1 MVKTSGGLGGG
12 LAGGANAA
20 SSWTERSWVGFDTET
35 TGVSPLRDRVV
46 TAAVAI
52 REGGARPTRG
62 DHGRQWLANPGVPIP
77 TGAAKIHGV
86 TTRDAERHG
95 RPPAQV
101 LEEVNAALAATVLR
115 GGCLV
120 VFNAGFDLPL
130 LEAESTRHQVQPL
143 SHRLGGTV
151 APVVDPL
158 VLDRALVERR
168 RGKRT
173 LTDLVAAYGV
183 TLPKDTHRAD
193 VDATLTLD
201 LLAAMVDAYPSLNSM
216 SAMELH
222 RFQAR
227 AHAKWAESFER
238 FLRSVGRSDHIS
250 RTWF

>member
-1 MVKTSGGLGGG
+1 M
-12 LAGGANAA
+12 
-20 SSWTERSWVGFDTET
+20 
-35 TGVSPLRDRVV
+35 SPHRDRVV
-46 TAAVAI
+46 TAAVVVRKA
-52 REGGARPTRG
+52 GARSTPG
-62 DHGRQWLANPGVPIP
+62 DRERQWLANPGVPIP
-77 TGAAKIHGV
+77 ANAARIHGV
-86 TTRDAERHG
+86 TTSHARRYG
-95 RPPAQV
+95 KPPAQV
-101 LEEVNAALAATVLR
+101 LEEVNTALVTTMNQ

-130 LEAESTRHQVQPL
+130 LEAESTRHKVRPL
-143 SHRLGGTV
+143 SQRLGGAI

-183 TLPKDTHRAD
+183 ALPKDTHRAD

-201 LLAAMVDAYPSLNSM
+201 LLAAMVDAYPSLSSM

-227 AHAKWAESFER
+227 SHAKWAGNFES